1 MKRVYS
7 CVLAAVCAVSAIAFS
22 SAASAAGL
30 TSATATP
37 IKTVHVAWGTIGYR
51 AVGRGRPL
59 VLVVGG
65 KASIDDW
72 APSFIDLLAHHHLV
86 LALDNEGVGRTTLR
100 PGKLTI
106 PRWGDD
112 VSDFIAALHLK
123 RPDVLGWSTG
133 GQVVEAL
140 AVRHP
145 GSVRRI
151 ILCAT
156 GPGDGSAVISPT
168 PQRTSPPFANFFPA
182 DQDAAR
188 VAFIRDIH
196 RYRHFYMAPSAVA
209 QLQQTA
215 AGDWGAGQDAAGH
228 HLNRITAPAL
238 IADGSEDP
246 YDAVANSRALA
257 AQIRHS
263 KLHIYPD
270 AAHGFWFQDRA
281 DFVLRIDRFLR

>member
-1 MKRVYS
+1 MRRFCCFVGVCS
-7 CVLAAVCAVSAIAFS
+7 AGAAIFC
-22 SAASAAGL
+22 SAAFAGSSPSAVG
-30 TSATATP
+30 TP
-37 IKTVHVAWGTIGYR
+37 IKTVRVRWGRIGYR
-51 AVGRGRPL
+51 AVGHGRPL

-72 APSFIDLLAHHHLV
+72 APGFVDLLARHHLV

-100 PGKLTI
+100 AGKLTVT
-106 PRWGDD
+106 RWGDD

-156 GPGDGSAVISPT
+156 GPGDGSAVVSPT
-168 PQRTSPPFANFFPA
+168 PQRTSPAFANFFPSN
-182 DQDAAR
+182 QDAAR
-188 VAFIRDIH
+188 LGFIRDIH
-196 RYRHFYMAPSAVA
+196 RYRHFYMAPAAVVR
-209 QLQQTA
+209 LQQTA
-215 AGDWGAGQDAAGH
+215 GIDWATGQERAGH
-228 HLNRITAPAL
+228 QLNRIKAETL

-246 YDAVANSRALA
+246 YDAVDNSQSLA
-257 AQIRHS
+257 RQIPHS
-263 KLHIYPD
+263 QLHIYPD
-270 AAHGFWFQDRA
+270 AAHGFWFQDRD
-281 DFVLRIDRFLR
+281 DFVPRIDRFLH

>member
-1 MKRVYS
+1 MKRVCS
-7 CVLAAVCAVSAIAFS
+7 CALSAVCAVGAMVVC
-22 SAASAAGL
+22 SAASAAGSN
-30 TSATATP
+30 SAIAAP
-37 IKTVHVAWGTIGYR
+37 IKTVHVTWGTIGYR

-72 APSFIDLLAHHHLV
+72 APSFIDLLARHHLV
-86 LALDNEGVGRTTLR
+86 FALDNEGVGRTTLR

-156 GPGDGSAVISPT
+156 GPGDGSALVSPI
-168 PQRTSPPFANFFPA
+168 PQRASPPFANFFPA
-182 DQDAAR
+182 DQDPAR

-196 RYRHFYMAPSAVA
+196 RYRHFYMAPAAVA

-215 AGDWGAGQDAAGH
+215 THDWGTGQEAAGH
-228 HLNRITAPAL
+228 HLNDIRAPAL

-257 AQIRHS
+257 AQIPHS
-263 KLHIYPD
+263 QLHIYSD
-270 AAHGFWFQDRA
+270 AAHGFWFQDRV
-281 DFVLRIDRFLR
+281 DFVRRIDRFLR

>member
-1 MKRVYS
+1 
-7 CVLAAVCAVSAIAFS
+7 
-22 SAASAAGL
+22 
-30 TSATATP
+30 
-37 IKTVHVAWGTIGYR
+37 
-51 AVGRGRPL
+51 
-59 VLVVGG
+59 
-65 KASIDDW
+65 
-72 APSFIDLLAHHHLV
+72 V

-100 PGKLTI
+100 AGKLTI
-106 PRWGDD
+106 TRWGDD
-112 VSDFIAALHLK
+112 VSDFMAALHLK

-156 GPGDGSAVISPT
+156 GPGDGSAVVSPT
-168 PQRTSPPFANFFPA
+168 PQRTSPPFANFFPP

-188 VAFIRDIH
+188 MAFIRDIR
-196 RYRHFYMAPSAVA
+196 RYRHLYMAPAAVA

-215 AGDWGAGQDAAGH
+215 GIDWAPGQEPAGH
-228 HLNRITAPAL
+228 HLNRIKAPAL

-246 YDAVANSRALA
+246 YDAADNSQALA
-257 AQIRHS
+257 RQIPHS
-263 KLHIYPD
+263 QLHIYPD

-281 DFVLRIDRFLR
+281 DFVLRIDRFLH

>member
-1 MKRVYS
+1 MKRLCCCMIFVG
-7 CVLAAVCAVSAIAFS
+7 AAGAVVFG
-22 SAASAAGL
+22 SAASASSSP
-30 TSATATP
+30 SAIATP
-37 IKTVHVAWGTIGYR
+37 IRTVHVAWGTIGYR

-72 APSFIDLLAHHHLV
+72 APSFIDLLARHFLV

-106 PRWGDD
+106 SRWGDD
-112 VSDFIAALHLK
+112 VSAFIAALHLK

-145 GSVRRI
+145 ASVRRI
-151 ILCAT
+151 MICAS
-156 GPGDGSAVISPT
+156 GPGDGSAVVSQT
-168 PQRTSPPFANFFPA
+168 PPRTSPPFANFFPA
-182 DQDAAR
+182 NRDAAR

-196 RYRHFYMAPSAVA
+196 RYRHFYMAPAATA

-215 AGDWGAGQDAAGH
+215 GIDWATGQEPAGH
-228 HLNRITAPAL
+228 QLNRIKARTL
-238 IADGSEDP
+238 IADGKEDP
-246 YDAVANSRALA
+246 YDAVANSKALA
-257 AQIRHS
+257 RQIPHS
-263 KLHIYPD
+263 QLHLYPD

-281 DFVLRIDRFLR
+281 DFVARINRFLG

>member
-1 MKRVYS
+1 VVGTR
-7 CVLAAVCAVSAIAFS
+7 
-22 SAASAAGL
+22 
-30 TSATATP
+30 

-51 AVGRGRPL
+51 EIGRGRPL
-59 VLVVGG
+59 VLVTGG

-72 APSFIDLLAHHHLV
+72 PPSFIDLLARHHLV
-86 LALDNEGVGRTTLR
+86 LTLDNEGVGRTTLR

-106 PRWGDD
+106 SRWGDD
-112 VSDFIAALHLK
+112 VSDFISALHLK

-145 GSVRRI
+145 NTLRRI

-156 GPGDGSAVISPT
+156 GPGDGSAVDSPT
-168 PQRTSPPFANFFPA
+168 PPRTNPAFANFFPP

-188 VAFIRDIH
+188 AAFIRDIH
-196 RYRHFYMAPSAVA
+196 RYRHFYMAPAGVV

-215 AGDWGAGQDAAGH
+215 AFDWATGQEPAGH
-228 HLNRITAPAL
+228 HLDRIKAPAL

-246 YDAVANSRALA
+246 YDAVANSQALA
-257 AQIRHS
+257 RQIPHS
-263 KLHIYPD
+263 QLHIYPD

-281 DFVLRIDRFLR
+281 DFILRIDRFLR